1 MAKLRIARPL
11 WLDRAPSPP
20 RRYPSLR
27 GASTVEVAIVGGGI
41 TGAAVA
47 YLFARAGISVAVVDA
62 ARVGRGSTAASTA
75 LLMQEPDADFRELA
89 ARYGPA
95 RAARMWD
102 LSRDAT
108 RGFIRTLRRLKIPCD
123 LERRDSVYYTTRADH
138 AAVLA
143 EEFEQ
148 RQRQGLGGRWL
159 DAAALKRATGIDG
172 QAGIRTRGN
181 AQVDPF
187 KACIGLLRA
196 AERLGARVFE
206 KSVVR
211 RIDTAGSRVEL
222 RTRGGTLRANAVVV
236 ATGYATPEFKP
247 LAGRFR
253 LFHTYVVA
261 TGRIPAAM
269 RRRLGLGDLML
280 WDTERPYH
288 YARWTDGR
296 LLLGGADRPLL
307 PKRQRLRGAPLR
319 SGGGPRPLH
328 TVVSCA
334 RTGGHRLRLGGSLRD
349 DPGQTALHRPPSP
362 VSAPPVRARVRR
374 ERDDVR
380 LPGRAAAAGHLPAPK
395 DRITGCSHSIAR
407 SGSAERGWYDRGL
420 EARTFTIDRARLT
433 VHWRWTQSW
442 PSADDRTRADGS
454 RATAQN

>member
-1 MAKLRIARPL
+1 M
-11 WLDRAPSPP
+11 
-20 RRYPSLR
+20 
-27 GASTVEVAIVGGGI
+27 AIVGGGV

-75 LLMQEPDADFRELA
+75 LLMQEPDADFRQLA

-95 RAARMWD
+95 RAARMWG

-108 RGFIRTLRRLKIPCD
+108 RGFIRTLRHLAIPCD
-123 LERRDSVYYTTRADH
+123 LEPRDSVYYTTRIDH
-138 AAVLA
+138 AAALA

-148 RQRQGLGGRWL
+148 RQRHGLGGRWL

-181 AQVDPF
+181 AQVDPC

-206 KSVVR
+206 RSAVR
-211 RIDTAGSRVEL
+211 RIDTAGTRVEL
-222 RTRGGTLRANAVVV
+222 MSRGGTLRANAVVV
-236 ATGYATPEFKP
+236 ATGYATPEFTP
-247 LAGRFR
+247 LAGRCR
-253 LFHTYVVA
+253 LVHTYVVA

-269 RRRLGLGDLML
+269 RRRIGLGDLML

-307 PKRQRLRGAPLR
+307 PKRQRLRALHSGAEAVRHHFTQLYPALEQADTDYAWEGIFATTPDR
-319 SGGGPRPLH
+319 LPYIGRHRRYPRHLFALGYGGNGMTFGFLAAQQLLD
-328 TVVSCA
+328 TYA
-334 RTGGHRLRLGGSLRD
+334 GTEGLDHRLFAFNRS
-349 DPGQTALHRPPSP
+349 
-362 VSAPPVRARVRR
+362 R
-374 ERDDVR
+374 E
-380 LPGRAAAAGHLPAPK
+380 L
-395 DRITGCSHSIAR
+395 
-407 SGSAERGWYDRGL
+407 
-420 EARTFTIDRARLT
+420 
-433 VHWRWTQSW
+433 
-442 PSADDRTRADGS
+442 
-454 RATAQN
+454 

>member
-11 WLDRAPSPP
+11 WLDRVPTTS

-27 GASTVEVAIVGGGI
+27 GASTVEVAIVGGGV

-75 LLMQEPDADFRELA
+75 LLMQETDADFRELA

-123 LERRDSVYYTTRADH
+123 LEPRDSVYYTTRADH

-187 KACIGLLRA
+187 KACIGLLHA

-211 RIDTAGSRVEL
+211 RIDDRAAAGSQI
-222 RTRGGTLRANAVVV
+222 RTRGGTLRANTVVV

-253 LFHTYVVA
+253 MFHTYVVA

-296 LLLGGADRPLL
+296 LLLGGARSA
-307 PKRQRLRGAPLR
+307 GAPETPAPAGAPRRGGSR
-319 SGGGPRPLH
+319 SRLLH
-328 TVVSCA
+328 TVVSGA
-334 RTGGHRLRLGGSLRD
+334 RT
-349 DPGQTALHRPPSP
+349 
-362 VSAPPVRARVRR
+362 APAPTT
-374 ERDDVR
+374 
-380 LPGRAAAAGHLPAPK
+380 PGRDSSPPPRTDCPTSAAIAGIRA
-395 DRITGCSHSIAR
+395 TCSR
-407 SGSAERGWYDRGL
+407 SG
-420 EARTFTIDRARLT
+420 
-433 VHWRWTQSW
+433 
-442 PSADDRTRADGS
+442 
-454 RATAQN
+454 TAGTG